1 MFHQV
6 PELRLRHPIQFINMF
21 YIIIILAAIATVLVL
36 RFIYNKT
43 KSLMFI
49 NSFELVDGTL
59 YEDKIPYNGTIRI
72 SEVSGVKAYF
82 DFNHGNLSRVSL
94 YMKDGANANWRIGNK
109 YITCYDREGKSLS
122 QGSFEALYSRF
133 VDVGSILDI
142 FNRNFKR
149 CQLSI

>member
-6 PELRLRHPIQFINMF
+6 PELRLRHSIQFINMF
-21 YIIIILAAIATVLVL
+21 YIITILAAIATVIVL

-49 NSFELVDGTL
+49 NSFELVDGIL
-59 YEDKIPYNGTIRI
+59 YKDKLPYDETIRI
-72 SEVSGVKAYF
+72 SEAGGVRAYF
-82 DFNHGNLSRVSL
+82 DFSKGDLSRISL
-94 YMKDGANANWRIGNK
+94 YMKDGANANWRVGDK
-109 YITCYDREGKSLS
+109 YITCYDREGKYLS

-133 VDVGSILDI
+133 VDVDSILAI
-142 FNRNFKR
+142 FNRNFKK